1 MENTIN
7 MSSNMNID
15 TSSYIKVTNNG
26 AFFLSFDV
34 TYLLEGQVYTSSSS
48 EFGAGVTRVITLPK
62 ASTNIT
68 VKIEMAQFIG
78 VWTTLVTKIYQS
90 TGSYCFQASGTTLA
104 PTCKEVDC
112 GTGGNGGNGNQ
123 QPCCCCCCCPCS
135 TQSSNS
141 SCCSP
146 CSMTSNDYYS
156 MDSMNM
162 NSCVEGMN
170 SYVEGMNP
178 YVEGMNSCVQ
188 NMNPCV
194 ENMNP
199 CVESMNPCVESMN
212 PCVESMNP
220 CMMNSCQNFNGC
232 GNMF

>member
-1 MENTIN
+1 MATYSNI
-7 MSSNMNID
+7 SSNVNN
-15 TSSYIKVTNNG
+15 TSPSYVQVVNNG
-26 AFFLSFDV
+26 AFFASFDV
-34 TYLLEGQVYTSSSS
+34 TYQLEGEVYTNSSY
-48 EFGAGVTRVITLPK
+48 EFGAGVTKRINIPSGATTL
-62 ASTNIT
+62 T
-68 VKIEMAQFIG
+68 VRIQIAQFIG
-78 VWTTLVTKIYQS
+78 VWSDVLTKIYPTS
-90 TGSYCFQASGTTLA
+90 GEYCFQVNGTTFA
-104 PTCKEVDC
+104 PSCKEVNC

-123 QPCCCCCCCPCS
+123 QPCCCCCCCCPCS

-170 SYVEGMNP
+170 P
-178 YVEGMNSCVQ
+178 YVEGMNSCV
-188 NMNPCV
+188 
-194 ENMNP
+194 
-199 CVESMNPCVESMN
+199 ESMNPCVENMN

>member
-123 QPCCCCCCCPCS
+123 QPCCCCCCCCPCS

-170 SYVEGMNP
+170 P

-199 CVESMNPCVESMN
+199 CVESMNPC
-212 PCVESMNP
+212 
-220 CMMNSCQNFNGC
+220 MMNSCQNFNGC